1 MQDQDLNIEWR
12 PISQP
17 IAYERDARKIPQTAI
32 IKVRQNPKTVRGDVW
47 LLGEHGLVCGDAV
60 VFAWEATS

>member
-1 MQDQDLNIEWR
+1 MQDQDLNIEWW

-17 IAYERDARKIPQTAI
+17 IAYERNARKIPQTAI